1 MDTIKK
7 DRNLIIKLISSISL
21 PIGILILMT
30 MMVIPLPVFLLDVF
44 FTSNILISLI
54 VLMVALQT
62 FKPLDFSSFPTVL
75 LFATVLR
82 LGLNVASTRIVLSQ
96 GHTGTDAAGNVSSCT
111 ATNTSYTVTSSST
124 DVNDPSDISLSSPS
138 SSPTSNQTPTNCRLC
153 EDKMPNLGA
162 TQPPYHHLVP

>member
-1 MDTIKK
+1 MDTVKK
-7 DRNLIIKLISSISL
+7 DRNLVIKLISSISL

-96 GHTGTDAAGNVSSCT
+96 GHTGTDAAGNVITYADPDPASGINHNNQSCPLEFEEQ
-111 ATNTSYTVTSSST
+111 AFV
-124 DVNDPSDISLSSPS
+124 
-138 SSPTSNQTPTNCRLC
+138 
-153 EDKMPNLGA
+153 
-162 TQPPYHHLVP
+162 

>member
-1 MDTIKK
+1 MDTVKK
-7 DRNLIIKLISSISL
+7 DRNLVIRVISSISL

-82 LGLNVASTRIVLSQ
+82 LGLNVASTRIVLSA
-96 GHTGTDAAGNVSSCT
+96 GHTGPDAAGKVIEAFGEFVIAGNYVVGIFVF
-111 ATNTSYTVTSSST
+111 AIFFLMQVKISYW
-124 DVNDPSDISLSSPS
+124 ILLHKLSSYSKPMK
-138 SSPTSNQTPTNCRLC
+138 RK
-153 EDKMPNLGA
+153 E
-162 TQPPYHHLVP
+162 

>member
-1 MDTIKK
+1 MDTVKK
-7 DRNLIIKLISSISL
+7 DRSLVVKLISSISL

-96 GHTGTDAAGNVSSCT
+96 GHTGTDAAGNVIE
-111 ATNTSYTVTSSST
+111 AFGNFV
-124 DVNDPSDISLSSPS
+124 IAI
-138 SSPTSNQTPTNCRLC
+138 RLFILIDS
-153 EDKMPNLGA
+153 ELINLQE
-162 TQPPYHHLVP
+162 THYFYFL

>member
-7 DRNLIIKLISSISL
+7 DKSLMVKIFSSISL

-30 MMVIPLPVFLLDVF
+30 MMVIPLPAFLLDFF

-82 LGLNVASTRIVLSQ
+82 LGLNVAST
-96 GHTGTDAAGNVSSCT
+96 
-111 ATNTSYTVTSSST
+111 
-124 DVNDPSDISLSSPS
+124 
-138 SSPTSNQTPTNCRLC
+138 
-153 EDKMPNLGA
+153 E
-162 TQPPYHHLVP
+162 